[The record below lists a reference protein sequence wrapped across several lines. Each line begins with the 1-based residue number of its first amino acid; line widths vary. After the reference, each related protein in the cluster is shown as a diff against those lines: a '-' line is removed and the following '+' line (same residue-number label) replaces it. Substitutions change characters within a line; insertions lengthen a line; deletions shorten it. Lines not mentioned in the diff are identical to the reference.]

1 MRNRTIACGAGWA
14 RAWDRPI
21 IFLYRVS
28 KIFSFFGLR
37 EVDMGVR
44 RQNIRRKGVM
54 GKILGNKELGEV
66 RREVAAFPVDSL
78 DARCTVPVRAF
89 CFLSKGCSSQFRGI
103 FSGAVE
109 KGKRGQRTERSVRHI
124 SVGEWGFRKVGN
136 VPSVPRFSEK
146 WGTSRLSLGFS
157 SSVPRF
163 LLSLGFSRLSLGF
176 SRFLVPRFLSLG
188 FPRPWFPP
196 SLGFL

>member
-1 MRNRTIACGAGWA
+1 MKWTRATIRSTMDHHENAKKRNDPMRNRTIACGAGWA
-14 RAWDRPI
+14 GAWDRPI

-44 RQNIRRKGVM
+44 RQNIRTKGVI

-78 DARCTVPVRAF
+78 DARRTVPVWAF

-124 SVGEWGFRKVGN
+124 RVGEWGFRKVGN
-136 VPSVPRFSEK
+136 VPSVPRFPQKSGE
-146 WGTSRLSLGFS
+146 
-157 SSVPRF
+157 
-163 LLSLGFSRLSLGF
+163 
-176 SRFLVPRFLSLG
+176 
-188 FPRPWFPP
+188 RPVCP
-196 SLGFL
+196 